1 MLFDS
6 FIEVLDWRPAFEV
19 IGLACNVGLPEKPMR
34 VAATVIVRPAAYS
47 VIPAEA
53 RSSPPRPGPRC
64 KATTY
69 EEAVRLNDGMGAPQW
84 SMLRRIAEVDAA
96 IAPYWQRTVYEVHPE
111 LSFYQLNDD
120 TPLRY
125 GKHLH
130 RGVAERRALLER
142 RVPGLDETSSTAEFG
157 APAAITSSMP
167 PPACGPPAASP
178 AEPSTGCPRIPSG
191 TTSGSVWRSCA
202 SGRRRRPGA
211 ARARRRL
218 VRRHRCAGDV

>member
-1 MLFDS
+1 MTA
-6 FIEVLDWRPAFEV
+6 RPAGSSAILAEV
-19 IGLACNVGLPEKPMR
+19 
-34 VAATVIVRPAAYS
+34 
-47 VIPAEA
+47 
-53 RSSPPRPGPRC
+53 RSSPRPLASAL

-69 EEAVRLNDGMGAPQW
+69 EEAGALNDGMSAPQW
-84 SMLRRIAEVDAA
+84 AMLRRIAEVDAA

-142 RVPGLDETSSTAEFG
+142 RVPESATFSTGGSG

-178 AEPSTGCPRIPSG
+178 AEPSTGYRRTRSG
-191 TTSGSVWRSCA
+191 TTSASEWRSCA
-202 SGRRRRPGA
+202 RPEGKEAEARPAGVSSTPSDCVSRSGAGA
-211 ARARRRL
+211 
-218 VRRHRCAGDV
+218 